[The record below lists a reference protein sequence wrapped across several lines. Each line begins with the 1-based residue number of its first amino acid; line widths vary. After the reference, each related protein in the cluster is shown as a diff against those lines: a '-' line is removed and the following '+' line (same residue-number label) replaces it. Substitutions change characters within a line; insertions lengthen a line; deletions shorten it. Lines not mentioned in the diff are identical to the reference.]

1 VLDPTNL
8 IEFNKDAVDRAD
20 DKESDDIFIPVANDP
35 FDAAD
40 AEALL
45 FIKAINDKVDPE
57 TDIEDTLAVNFIRV
71 DMLAFAVSTDTRFE
85 PS

>member
-45 FIKAINDKVDPE
+45 FIKAINDKV
-57 TDIEDTLAVNFIRV
+57 TLAVNFIRV